1 MKGARWCADHSTD
14 FMITL
19 AKAAGLCSEKVFM
32 AEKSP
37 FPSVQLGLSKEG
49 FPQAS
54 VLPTLGIFKSV
65 VLR

>member
-1 MKGARWCADHSTD
+1 
-14 FMITL
+14 L